1 MTYARNVTDDLV
13 TTNRACGLVR
23 VRCARLYCRIQF
35 QICRYLGVGFVH
47 LRRVNCA
54 LFRTPRMKCINS
66 FKGSASI
73 SLSNGLIMIV
83 RWRSL
88 QLGECSFSQA
98 QKNRCPAPPHPHP
111 TRRRHPPLLRPN
123 APYTFFFLQFVHPT
137 VAAADISGYIR
148 IAMCELTCNCTLV

>member
-88 QLGECSFSQA
+88 LLGECSFSQA
-98 QKNRCPAPPHPHP
+98 QKNRCPAPPHP
-111 TRRRHPPLLRPN
+111 TRRRHPPLLRPT
-123 APYTFFFLQFVHPT
+123 APYTFFFCNLCIQRLLQRIYP
-137 VAAADISGYIR
+137 DIS
-148 IAMCELTCNCTLV
+148 ASQCAS

>member
-88 QLGECSFSQA
+88 LLGECSFSQA
-98 QKNRCPAPPHPHP
+98 Q
-111 TRRRHPPLLRPN
+111 
-123 APYTFFFLQFVHPT
+123 
-137 VAAADISGYIR
+137 SGS
-148 IAMCELTCNCTLV
+148 AGS